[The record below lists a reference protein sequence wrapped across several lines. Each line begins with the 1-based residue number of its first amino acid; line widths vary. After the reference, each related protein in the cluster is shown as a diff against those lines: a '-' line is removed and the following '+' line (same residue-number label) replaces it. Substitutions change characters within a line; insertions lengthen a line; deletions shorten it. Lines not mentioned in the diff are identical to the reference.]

1 MSRPGSP
8 EWQGTG
14 TAIAAGGWTR
24 RDLALRGL
32 IGAGGALAASAT
44 PWPEAALAA
53 AGDDAAIL
61 ESAIAA
67 EQAAALAYA
76 TGYDSGLLERP
87 VAEIAKL
94 FGEQES
100 EHLDALARALRALG
114 GTVPDPPA
122 VADVEGLGAVRT
134 QTDFL
139 ELAIGLENMTVAAYG
154 QALRKLES
162 EDLLRTATE
171 INANEGQHLAVLR
184 GALGADPAAAVPVA
198 FEAGVSPP
206 PR

>member
-1 MSRPGSP
+1 M
-8 EWQGTG
+8 
-14 TAIAAGGWTR
+14 
-24 RDLALRGL
+24 
-32 IGAGGALAASAT
+32 
-44 PWPEAALAA
+44 
-53 AGDDAAIL
+53 
-61 ESAIAA
+61 
-67 EQAAALAYA
+67 
-76 TGYDSGLLERP
+76 
-87 VAEIAKL
+87 
-94 FGEQES
+94 
-100 EHLDALARALRALG
+100 
-114 GTVPDPPA
+114 
-122 VADVEGLGAVRT
+122 EGLGAVRT

-198 FEAGVSPP
+198 FEAGISPL